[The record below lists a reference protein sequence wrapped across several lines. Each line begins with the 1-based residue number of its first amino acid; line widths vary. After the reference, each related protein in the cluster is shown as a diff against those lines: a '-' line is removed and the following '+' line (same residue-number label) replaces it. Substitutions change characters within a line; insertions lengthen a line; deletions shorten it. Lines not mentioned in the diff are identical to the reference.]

1 MRSGTEGRRVALPA
15 KERSPGGSDPRQ
27 ERRRRQLV
35 EATIDCI
42 GRLGLRETKVQ
53 DVARQAGMAVGSI
66 NQYFSGKEALFTA
79 VLRHLSEE
87 FQAVWQTGLAR
98 AGVGP
103 MARLQGF
110 VMSYFHPALC
120 TRRKVAVWFAFWG
133 EIKAQPQYRQVC
145 REYDRRH
152 DDMLAEL
159 CAAVIAEVPRPGLD
173 ARAAARIV
181 AALCQGLWLE
191 FLTGA
196 DGLDR
201 QDLAALAR
209 VELAALFP
217 EPRPRALAPPDD

>member
-1 MRSGTEGRRVALPA
+1 MRSGMGGQRRSALP
-15 KERSPGGSDPRQ
+15 RDPISSESEPRR

-53 DVARQAGMAVGSI
+53 DVAQRAEMAVGSI
-66 NQYFSGKEALFTA
+66 SQYFLSKEALFTA
-79 VLRHLSEE
+79 VLRHLSAE
-87 FQAVWQTGLAR
+87 FQAVWQTGLVR
-98 AGVGP
+98 AGDGP

-133 EIKAQPQYRQVC
+133 EVKAQPQYRQVC

-159 CAAVIAEVPRPGLD
+159 CGGVIAEGTYPGLE
-173 ARAAARIV
+173 ARAAARMI

-196 DGLDR
+196 EGLDR

-209 VELAALFP
+209 LQLTALFP
-217 EPRPRALAPPDD
+217 EAGRDPVDLPGG